1 MFVCVFVLVLYLS
14 VVTFQLFVVVLC
26 LCAHF
31 CVYLFHRLV
40 VILCLFLVLCLFVVF
55 CFPLCGL
62 SVSFQVFFIS
72 AWLFCVFL
80 WSSCILCGHASLCT
94 LMDSRQ
100 EMSTVA
106 PKDPGL
112 CPVGLLL
119 SNPTKV
125 VPQVWSPAD
134 PVQWPDLEDDA
145 QAFFSG
151 LPLFLTSIWKSYIF
165 NIFKNEIT

>member
-1 MFVCVFVLVLYLS
+1 MLLFLVVFVFWSIPVSVRSFCWHFVSFSQFFFSHVCGHVFICSIVFILLY
-14 VVTFQLFVVVLC
+14 
-26 LCAHF
+26 
-31 CVYLFHRLV
+31 
-40 VILCLFLVLCLFVVF
+40 VILCLFLVLWFVVF

-125 VPQVWSPAD
+125 VPQV
-134 PVQWPDLEDDA
+134 
-145 QAFFSG
+145 
-151 LPLFLTSIWKSYIF
+151 
-165 NIFKNEIT
+165 